1 MFFSDVIML
10 LDWIQE
16 NQLSDFD
23 LSSKSF
29 PVKKL
34 NTFSN
39 QRKKKDDLHVSLVSQ
54 K

>member
-1 MFFSDVIML
+1 MW

-23 LSSKSF
+23 LASKSF
-29 PVKKL
+29 HVKKL

-39 QRKKKDDLHVSLVSQ
+39 QRKMT
-54 K
+54 